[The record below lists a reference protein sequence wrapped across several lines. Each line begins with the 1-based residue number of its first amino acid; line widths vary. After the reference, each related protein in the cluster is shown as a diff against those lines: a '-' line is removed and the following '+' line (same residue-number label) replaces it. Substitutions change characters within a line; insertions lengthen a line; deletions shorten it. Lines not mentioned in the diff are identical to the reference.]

1 MINLQWQDNSTDET
15 GFAIERSTDGVN
27 FTPLSSVAAN
37 SLAYDDLTV
46 LGGYTYTYRVA
57 AFNANGTSAW
67 SDPTASATV
76 PPDATPPAAPSNLA
90 VTNLAQTTLTLNW
103 QDNSNNEAGFT
114 IQRATNNTFT
124 KNLVTITVGADVVSY
139 NDSGLTKNTKYFYRV
154 SAFNANFTSPWSPI
168 LNVTTPK

>member
-1 MINLQWQDNSTDET
+1 LINLQWQDNSTDET

-57 AFNANGTSAW
+57 AFNANGTSAFAV
-67 SDPTASATV
+67 SNSVLV

-90 VTNLAQTTLTLNW
+90 VTNLAQTTLTLTW
-103 QDNSNNEAGFT
+103 TDNANNETGFT
-114 IQRATNNTFT
+114 IDRSTRADFSR
-124 KNLVTITVGADVVSY
+124 NLVSVNVGPNITSYDVT
-139 NDSGLTKNTKYFYRV
+139 GLTKNTKYFFRV
-154 SAFNANFTSPWSPI
+154 RAFNVNFTSPWTPT
-168 LNVTTPK
+168 LNVTTLK